1 MIQLFWEKN
10 WHIKVKKISA
20 EILII
25 PKYSIPVSLA
35 KINKSM
41 DPQKLWLWMY
51 SVSFFGRHNFMLRK
65 DTRKIQEIF
74 INFHPNSR
82 NAIILIHSFYPF
94 LSREREGRGGEGRR
108 EKEKDKTN
116 VIHIYFFLFPWTV
129 SE

>member
-1 MIQLFWEKN
+1 
-10 WHIKVKKISA
+10 
-20 EILII
+20 
-25 PKYSIPVSLA
+25 
-35 KINKSM
+35 
-41 DPQKLWLWMY
+41 
-51 SVSFFGRHNFMLRK
+51 MLRK

-116 VIHIYFFLFPWTV
+116 VIHIYFFLFP
-129 SE
+129 